1 MSIPRVDH
9 EPTSHLDGGRH
20 EATVIPFPP
29 ASERELDDTELV
41 HGHFETVTLFSDQYI
56 KLKQVRGE
64 RNGALQQLKDSIKR
78 RVDAGRSGL
87 INQFDTVRV
96 NDEELEQYVE
106 FTNTVWKGNV
116 TMDDLAHG
124 RQPDGY
130 YYLVNA
136 GHTRHEAISDLEAE
150 GEIPRYRIEA
160 KVHPITSIDE
170 FIEQQLDENIHT
182 QPPRERRAIAIIESY
197 YWGLKTGAWANQKEY
212 LDQHSDVSKT
222 TLSEALA
229 FSNLPNDIRNFVL
242 SGKMS
247 YNAGLELGKAAGE
260 LEEYLFNKAGVTP
273 ETATPED
280 LKLIG
285 ETLEVELIVEANHIA
300 NSRMNSTAAEK
311 RVRAWR
317 ERMRREQIVDADE
330 RAAAEHTALFDLDLK
345 TPTMI
350 LAEALAAKR
359 QEVAQFVRQYGHHP
373 GHWAADMIEL
383 NRAHVPDDV
392 VAEAFADFQR
402 AVAKNATL
410 LGGSAMVEGVLA
422 SAEA

>member
-1 MSIPRVDH
+1 MSLPRVDQ
-9 EPTSHLDGGRH
+9 ESARPHLDGAPH
-20 EATVIPFPP
+20 VADVIPFP
-29 ASERELDDTELV
+29 EQNIDDQEHI
-41 HGHFETVTLFSDQYI
+41 HGHFETVVLFVDQFI

-64 RNGALQQLKDSIKR
+64 RNGALQQLKDSIQR
-78 RVDAGRSGL
+78 RVESGRSGL

-96 NDEELEQYVE
+96 DEETLQQYVE

-116 TMDDLAHG
+116 DIADLEHG
-124 RQPDGY
+124 RQPDGS

-136 GHTRHEAISDLEAE
+136 GHTRHEALSELEAE
-150 GEIPRYRIEA
+150 GAIPRWRVEA

-197 YWGLKTGAWANQKEY
+197 YWGLKSGAWANQKEY
-212 LDQHSDVSKT
+212 LSQHSDVSKT

-229 FSNLPNDIRNFVL
+229 FSNLPSGIRDFVL

-260 LEEYLFNKAGVTP
+260 LEAYLFNKAGVTL

-280 LKLIG
+280 VALVG
-285 ETLEVELIVEANHIA
+285 EALEIELIVEANHIA

-311 RVRAWR
+311 RVRSWR
-317 ERMRREQIVDADE
+317 ERMRREQIADADE

-359 QEVAQFVRQYGHHP
+359 REVAEFVRQYGRRP
-373 GHWAADMIEL
+373 GHWASDMIEL
-383 NRAHVPDDV
+383 NRAHVPEDV
-392 VAEAFADFQR
+392 IAEAVADFQQ

-410 LGGSAMVEGVLA
+410 MGGSAMIESFLVSNE
-422 SAEA
+422 S